1 MIDQHSHLLVIEDEE
16 ILRDILINTLSAQG
30 YVVHAVTTG
39 VDTLRLID
47 EHAGTLDAI
56 LLDRLLPDMDS
67 LTLLPQIKAIPALK
81 HVPVIIQTSLTA
93 AEDVAAG
100 LNAGAYY
107 YLTKPFPPDTLLTIV
122 RAALRD
128 RQDYFELQ
136 DRLRLNED
144 SFHFL
149 ERGEFRFR
157 TPDEARKIATVAA
170 YAAPEPSRVVLG
182 LTELMLNAVEHG
194 NLAITYDEKSRLI
207 AADALHQEIEHRL
220 TDPRYANRNVR
231 LFLEQ
236 TPSCVI
242 FTIRD
247 EGVGFEWQSYL
258 EISPE
263 RAFDTH
269 GRGIAMSRLLSFDQI
284 EYRGRGNEVV
294 CMVKRTCHRHGH
306 YKLEAPC
313 AE

>member
-1 MIDQHSHLLVIEDEE
+1 MTERPVQILVTEDEE
-16 ILRDILINTLSAQG
+16 ILRDILVETLSAQG
-30 YVVHAVTTG
+30 YVVHAATTG
-39 VDTLRLID
+39 AETQQLI
-47 EHAGTLDAI
+47 EAHAATLDAI

-67 LTLLPQIKAIPALK
+67 LALMPQIKAIPALA

-107 YLTKPFPPDTLLTIV
+107 YLTKPFPPDTLLSII

-128 RQDYFELQ
+128 RHGYLELQ
-136 DRLRLNED
+136 DRLKLNED
-144 SFHFL
+144 SFQYL

-157 TPDEARKIATVAA
+157 TPDEARKIAILAA
-170 YAAPEPSRVVLG
+170 YAAPDPSRVVLG

-194 NLAITYDEKSRLI
+194 NLTISYDEKSRLL
-207 AADALHQEIEHRL
+207 AADALAPEIERRL
-220 TDPRYANRNVR
+220 ADPRFAERSVR

-236 TPSCVI
+236 TPACVA

-247 EGVGFEWQSYL
+247 EGMGFEWQSYL

-269 GRGIAMSRLLSFDQI
+269 GRGIAMSRLLSFDQM

-294 CMVKRTCHRHGH
+294 CTVKRG
-306 YKLEAPC
+306 
-313 AE
+313 